1 MIKNRISII
10 GAGYVGLITGAC
22 LSKFGNKVILVDKDK
37 IKINKINNGN
47 DPINEPLLKKIIY
60 YSRKKKLISATHDLH
75 DAIFNTETT
84 FITVDT
90 PSKKKQIDL
99 VQVKSVIEDLAVILL
114 KKIKSFNKEHYIVI
128 KSTVLPGTTNNILEF
143 LKKKLGSHSSKVK
156 ICSNPEFLRQGFAV
170 EDFLKPDRIVIGSDD
185 KKIINK
191 MKEIYSV
198 FKCPIIVTSTENSEL
213 IKYISNA
220 FLANLISFS
229 NEISILCNNI
239 RNTDIQTVL
248 KSLHLDRRLSI
259 KYKNKVL
266 RPKILDYLMAGS
278 GYGGSCLPKDI
289 KAINFFLKQ
298 KKIKSTLLESI
309 EKINNDQPYQV
320 IRHFEKK
327 VGNIFNMKI
336 AVLGVSF
343 KGGSDDLRDSPAI
356 KIIHLL
362 KKKGGKLKIWDR
374 KKSLQKLKIKEFSNN
389 LNMTVNNTDCIFIAT
404 AVKKIRFLNWK
415 KISNLVSKKNIYD
428 SRNFLEKNKI
438 NKYFNYYHIGS

>member
-1 MIKNRISII
+1 
-10 GAGYVGLITGAC
+10 
-22 LSKFGNKVILVDKDK
+22 
-37 IKINKINNGN
+37 
-47 DPINEPLLKKIIY
+47 
-60 YSRKKKLISATHDLH
+60 
-75 DAIFNTETT
+75 
-84 FITVDT
+84 
-90 PSKKKQIDL
+90 
-99 VQVKSVIEDLAVILL
+99 
-114 KKIKSFNKEHYIVI
+114 
-128 KSTVLPGTTNNILEF
+128 
-143 LKKKLGSHSSKVK
+143 
-156 ICSNPEFLRQGFAV
+156 
-170 EDFLKPDRIVIGSDD
+170 
-185 KKIINK
+185 
-191 MKEIYSV
+191 
-198 FKCPIIVTSTENSEL
+198 
-213 IKYISNA
+213 
-220 FLANLISFS
+220 
-229 NEISILCNNI
+229 
-239 RNTDIQTVL
+239 
-248 KSLHLDRRLSI
+248 
-259 KYKNKVL
+259 
-266 RPKILDYLMAGS
+266 MAGS

-362 KKKGGKLKIWDR
+362 KKKGGKLKIWDPIVR

-428 SRNFLEKNKI
+428 SYMLKLFLN
-438 NKYFNYYHIGS
+438 NLL